1 MKLKFLK
8 WLYPQKIYVSKIF
21 LILFFISINI
31 GCSKGK
37 PPLMII
43 PDMDDQQKVKP
54 QTALHIPP
62 EETVARGSLE
72 ENKTK
77 LEMTPRNISRGD
89 FLFQTYCMPC
99 HGNDGEGNGPV
110 VQRGYIP
117 PPPLI
122 TGRVKGWKDEEIYN
136 VIAEGQGTMPSYKH
150 LVSSKDR
157 QAIISYLRKKQSEAQ

>member
-1 MKLKFLK
+1 
-8 WLYPQKIYVSKIF
+8 
-21 LILFFISINI
+21 
-31 GCSKGK
+31 
-37 PPLMII
+37 MII

-72 ENKTK
+72 EHKTR
-77 LEMTPRNISRGD
+77 LEMTPRNISRGN

-99 HGNDGEGNGPV
+99 HGQDGEGNGPV

-122 TGRVKGWKDEEIYN
+122 TGRTKDWKDEQIYT
-136 VIAEGQGTMPSYKH
+136 VITEGQGTMPSYKH
-150 LVSSKDR
+150 LVTPKDR
-157 QAIISYLRKKQSEAQ
+157 QALISYLRKRQSGEL